1 LILNLP
7 RSRSGNQKSKIGNQ
21 KSKILVVTRDRLN
34 GGDHFFV
41 GHFIC
46 GTDEARVAAV
56 HQDGPVVFSIASQR
70 SDQLPSFRVVEWTE
84 IHRRS
89 PFQKRDTKAGQ
100 SFCAASSQAAGK
112 PLGQRESPS
121 DLPTEARY
129 HATSSTVLL
138 LVKQNPQGS
147 MARFGQRDRNS

>member
-1 LILNLP
+1 LRIAQA
-7 RSRSGNQKSKIGNQ
+7 RIRAIKNQIIGKQ
-21 KSKILVVTRDRLN
+21 KSKILVVTRDRLD
-34 GGDHFFV
+34 GGDHFFI
-41 GHFIC
+41 GHLIGGSDKAC
-46 GTDEARVAAV
+46 VAAI
-56 HQDGPVVFSIASQR
+56 HQDRSVVFGITSQR
-70 SDQLPSFRVVEWTE
+70 RDQLPSFRVVKWTE